1 MCMEIKRFSQG
12 HLLGPWQEEG
22 AEVTKCRNL
31 PWDGYYSRGMQSSL
45 LSLSMN
51 WPQLCAPLTCAQ
63 TVTAPMGT
71 ALLDTRVRGKVC
83 RHRAGGEG
91 REARRTQLE
100 GSRHLTDRLLGW
112 PVEKIHKR
120 SKHRSSDSKMKAEGQ
135 KVSWIAEDVTTG
147 CAGVQ
152 RHPTAG
158 GVKAQ
163 EFTVSGEMQKE
174 IAVGSLEGQTK
185 C

>member
-63 TVTAPMGT
+63 TVPAPVGT
-71 ALLDTRVRGKVC
+71 ALLDTRVRGKAC

-91 REARRTQLE
+91 REVRRTQLE
-100 GSRHLTDRLLGW
+100 GSRHLTDRFLGW
-112 PVEKIHKR
+112 QMWKKSIKDQ
-120 SKHRSSDSKMKAEGQ
+120 STGL
-135 KVSWIAEDVTTG
+135 VTTKWKLKDKRYRELLKTWLQAALVCRG
-147 CAGVQ
+147 TQQQGVW
-152 RHPTAG
+152 RHRNS
-158 GVKAQ
+158 Q
-163 EFTVSGEMQKE
+163 Y
-174 IAVGSLEGQTK
+174 LEK
-185 C
+185 CRKK